1 MIQKL
6 FVMQWSK
13 NLTFDLKDLEKN
25 KRIEVKFSTVMKTNQ
40 SVINSE
46 NVIEECINANLI
58 ERMIKSTDVKK
69 EKFDCNIQQIKPQEF
84 DILYYGLF
92 FKDKIAIFNMNS
104 SDVYECEGYS
114 NHQHRGNKNEG
125 QFHINN
131 VTFDWHINNNFLKW
145 FTYEDLYLLFKK
157 ICNI

>member
-84 DILYYGLF
+84 DILYY
-92 FKDKIAIFNMNS
+92 
-104 SDVYECEGYS
+104 E
-114 NHQHRGNKNEG
+114 R
-125 QFHINN
+125 
-131 VTFDWHINNNFLKW
+131 
-145 FTYEDLYLLFKK
+145 
-157 ICNI
+157 